1 LRKACARGLN
11 MKLIKDYAKERG
23 ITHQAVYQ
31 MIENHKKELS
41 EHIVKQGRI
50 RYLTPEA
57 EQVLDNYRNKS
68 QIVIEK
74 ADFNEEIERLKEE
87 KENLLLKIA
96 MQADKIAELSEWK
109 SDHAVM
115 IAEAN
120 TNKLLLEE
128 KSKQYD
134 ELKADN
140 RQLTDELAITKQELE
155 HERNKGFFAKLF
167 GK

>member
-1 LRKACARGLN
+1 MVERSDG
-11 MKLIKDYAKERG
+11 MITIKEYAKNVG
-23 ITHQAVYQ
+23 KTQQAVYKQ
-31 MIENHKKELS
+31 LTSKKNKVRLEGHLIKENGTTYLDDEA
-41 EHIVKQGRI
+41 VKILNESRQ
-50 RYLTPEA
+50 TTV
-57 EQVLDNYRNKS
+57 VLID
-68 QIVIEK
+68 QEK
-74 ADFNEEIERLKEE
+74 NEEIERLKEE
-87 KENLLLKIA
+87 NRNLLLKIA

-120 TNKLLLEE
+120 NNKLLLEE
-128 KSKQYD
+128 KTKQFD

-140 RQLTDELAITKQELE
+140 KALIDELAITKQELE

>member
-1 LRKACARGLN
+1 

-50 RYLTPEA
+50 RYLTPKA
-57 EQVLDNYRNKS
+57 EQILDNYRNKS

-87 KENLLLKIA
+87 NRNLLIKIA
-96 MQADKIAELSEWK
+96 MQADKISELQEEIK
-109 SDHAVM
+109 NNALL

-120 TNKLLLEE
+120 TNQLLLEE
-128 KSKQYD
+128 KTKQFD
-134 ELKADN
+134 ELKDN
-140 RQLTDELAITKQELE
+140 NKQLADELAITKLELE
-155 HERNKGFFAKLF
+155 QERNKGFFAKLF

>member
-1 LRKACARGLN
+1 

-50 RYLTPEA
+50 RYLTPKA
-57 EQVLDNYRNKS
+57 EQILDNYRNKS

-87 KENLLLKIA
+87 NRNLLIKIA
-96 MQADKIAELSEWK
+96 MQADKISELQEEIK
-109 SDHAVM
+109 NNALL

-120 TNKLLLEE
+120 TNQLLLEE
-128 KSKQYD
+128 KTKQFD
-134 ELKADN
+134 ELKDN
-140 RQLTDELAITKQELE
+140 NKQLADELAITKQELE

>member
-1 LRKACARGLN
+1 
-11 MKLIKDYAKERG
+11 MIKIKEYAKNVG
-23 ITHQAVYQ
+23 KTQQAVYKQ
-31 MIENHKKELS
+31 LNSKKNKVRLDGHLIKENGTTYLDDEA
-41 EHIVKQGRI
+41 VKILNESRQ
-50 RYLTPEA
+50 TTV
-57 EQVLDNYRNKS
+57 VLID
-68 QIVIEK
+68 QEK
-74 ADFNEEIERLKEE
+74 NEEIERLKEE
-87 KENLLLKIA
+87 NRNLLLKIA

-140 RQLTDELAITKQELE
+140 RQLTDELAITKTELE
-155 HERNKGFFAKLF
+155 KEKNKSWWNKLR

>member
-1 LRKACARGLN
+1 MITVKE
-11 MKLIKDYAKERG
+11 YAKNVG
-23 ITHQAVYQ
+23 KSQQAVYKQ
-31 MIENHKKELS
+31 LNSKKNKIRLDG
-41 EHIVKQGRI
+41 HIIKQNGTS
-50 RYLTPEA
+50 YLDDEA
-57 EQVLDNYRNKS
+57 VEILNESRQATVVLMEQ
-68 QIVIEK
+68 EK
-74 ADFNEEIERLKEE
+74 DEEIERLKEE

-120 TNKLLLEE
+120 NNKLLLEE

-155 HERNKGFFAKLF
+155 QERNKGFFAKLF